1 MDSFHSCWRKWG
13 GNQSW
18 QNHWQRLIIVCSGDF
33 SRLFCL
39 ISFFSSLTFF
49 SPVIIT
55 FSIYWFRFSACNIRR
70 CTSSSTFSMLQHVFR
85 LKCRSWAAFGNGTLV
100 APFRRHNVMRFD
112 MRLKHFTILHRSFAL
127 VGWAIIRDH
136 LGTCRPSTDRP
147 TDRPHLIYFNNE
159 RDRQDCR
166 RGCSC
171 HVYMYLSLYPA
182 ISPSFYHSRSLRKR
196 QHVDF
201 VIIEQLD
208 VVQCTTAMRWDMK
221 VREWER
227 ERKNQALWLNWIV
240 HRHSFYYLCLV
251 SLQLHSFYVNLI
263 LIGNKMCATASIQ
276 HHVPQAF

>member
-147 TDRPHLIYFNNE
+147 TDRIWSISIMN
-159 RDRQDCR
+159 
-166 RGCSC
+166 
-171 HVYMYLSLYPA
+171 A
-182 ISPSFYHSRSLRKR
+182 IVKIVVVVVHAMFICTFHSILLF
-196 QHVDF
+196 H
-201 VIIEQLD
+201 
-208 VVQCTTAMRWDMK
+208 
-221 VREWER
+221 
-227 ERKNQALWLNWIV
+227 
-240 HRHSFYYLCLV
+240 
-251 SLQLHSFYVNLI
+251 LHSITLAHYAKGNMLI
-263 LIGNKMCATASIQ
+263 S
-276 HHVPQAF
+276 